1 MINLETPDQS
11 GSEYFARWVATC
23 VAEPSPQKHSSL
35 PMILLCA
42 GVGVAVIAAAIAAV
56 VIKRRRARKGG
67 GDGLGGLDQPILDS
81 EIDGRDI
88 SEARTSW

>member
-1 MINLETPDQS
+1 MINLETADQS

-23 VAEPSPQKHSSL
+23 VAEPSPQNSSL
-35 PMILLCA
+35 PTILLCV

-56 VIKRRRARKGG
+56 VIKRRRARRGG

-81 EIDGRDI
+81 EIDGKDI